1 MREENKP
8 LISIVVPC
16 FNEEE
21 VLPVYIEE
29 MGKIIDKMQ
38 RAEVELIFVD
48 DGSTDRTLSLLME
61 FHKRN
66 EKWRYLSFSRNFGKE
81 AAMYAGF
88 QAARGDYVAV
98 MDADLQDP
106 PEYIPLMYQTLRKG
120 EYDCVATRRED
131 RKGEKKIRSFLSAS
145 FYKCINRISK
155 VKIEEGARD
164 FRMMTRKMTDAVLA
178 LSECN
183 RFSKGLFGWVG
194 FKTKWLPYHNV
205 ERAAGD
211 TKWSIFKLFKYSLD
225 GILGFSTLPLSAAS
239 YGGILFCGIAF
250 FMIVFLVIKNLFWHD
265 PVAGWP
271 AMMCVI
277 FLIGGIQLLC
287 LGIIGQ
293 YLARA
298 YMEIKHRPIYL
309 LRSSSDEE
317 DQMQG
322 QKENLI
328 SLDTYSDT
336 SHSIP
341 SENKRRI
348 PGRF

>member
-106 PEYIPLMYQTLRKG
+106 PEYLTQFPKSRK
-120 EYDCVATRRED
+120 DRE
-131 RKGEKKIRSFLSAS
+131 R
-145 FYKCINRISK
+145 
-155 VKIEEGARD
+155 
-164 FRMMTRKMTDAVLA
+164 
-178 LSECN
+178 
-183 RFSKGLFGWVG
+183 
-194 FKTKWLPYHNV
+194 
-205 ERAAGD
+205 
-211 TKWSIFKLFKYSLD
+211 
-225 GILGFSTLPLSAAS
+225 
-239 YGGILFCGIAF
+239 
-250 FMIVFLVIKNLFWHD
+250 
-265 PVAGWP
+265 
-271 AMMCVI
+271 
-277 FLIGGIQLLC
+277 
-287 LGIIGQ
+287 
-293 YLARA
+293 
-298 YMEIKHRPIYL
+298 
-309 LRSSSDEE
+309 
-317 DQMQG
+317 
-322 QKENLI
+322 
-328 SLDTYSDT
+328 
-336 SHSIP
+336 
-341 SENKRRI
+341 
-348 PGRF
+348 

>member
-194 FKTKWLPYHNV
+194 FKTSGCLITMWREQPETQSGLFLSCLNIPWMGYWAFPLFLCQ
-205 ERAAGD
+205 RRLTAA
-211 TKWSIFKLFKYSLD
+211 FC
-225 GILGFSTLPLSAAS
+225 SAV
-239 YGGILFCGIAF
+239 LR
-250 FMIVFLVIKNLFWHD
+250 FL
-265 PVAGWP
+265 
-271 AMMCVI
+271 
-277 FLIGGIQLLC
+277 
-287 LGIIGQ
+287 
-293 YLARA
+293 
-298 YMEIKHRPIYL
+298 
-309 LRSSSDEE
+309 
-317 DQMQG
+317 
-322 QKENLI
+322 
-328 SLDTYSDT
+328 
-336 SHSIP
+336 
-341 SENKRRI
+341 
-348 PGRF
+348 